1 MEMIISINI
10 ITITYTA
17 VVGSPSRAKLVKFEL
32 DKIFLE
38 HFF

>member
-10 ITITYTA
+10 IIITYTA
-17 VVGSPSRAKLVKFEL
+17 VVESLSRGKLVKSEL